1 MMFIQFKTS
10 APAVEIKQNEKGY
23 TIMVELPGST
33 RDEIKIWQEKGLLTI
48 TGEKKAQAGERVFSE
63 RVFGKFSRVF
73 RLPEDADFEKIEANY
88 CDGVISVEIP
98 KLEKAKP
105 KSIDIK

>member
-1 MMFIQFKTS
+1 MFIQFKTS

-48 TGEKKAQAGERVFSE
+48 AGEKKAQPGERVFSE
-63 RVFGKFSRVF
+63 RAFGKFSRVF
-73 RLPEDADFEKIEANY
+73 RLPEDADSEKIEANY
-88 CDGVISVEIP
+88 RDGVVSVEIA
-98 KLEKAKP
+98 KLEEAKP
-105 KSIDIK
+105 KNIEIK